1 MERGQFRE
9 DLYYRLHVFE
19 IALPPLRERP
29 EDILPLADAFLEEV
43 GPLVGRP
50 AAGISREAREILFAY
65 AWPGNVRELRN
76 VLERA
81 TILCDGGLIT
91 AEHLPIGL
99 ARRDEASASAAVSG
113 AFPAGGV
120 DLQVVEREL
129 IVKALQTSGNNR
141 AKAARLLGI
150 TRAQLY
156 RRLEKHGLDPTPPA
170 PAV

>member
-1 MERGQFRE
+1 
-9 DLYYRLHVFE
+9 
-19 IALPPLRERP
+19 
-29 EDILPLADAFLEEV
+29 
-43 GPLVGRP
+43 
-50 AAGISREAREILFAY
+50 
-65 AWPGNVRELRN
+65 VRELRN

-99 ARRDEASASAAVSG
+99 ARREQASAAATAG
-113 AFPAGGV
+113 TFPQGGV

-129 IVKALQTSGNNR
+129 IVKALETARNNR

-156 RRLEKHGLDPTPPA
+156 RRLQKHGLESPAANPADPL
-170 PAV
+170 